1 MTFKIEKQ
9 QHYSVSLA
17 NSQLLWE
24 ISHVI
29 HVILDLSCWL
39 FLIFLAC

>member
-17 NSQLLWE
+17 NSLLLWE

-29 HVILDLSCWL
+29 HAILDLSFWL
-39 FLIFLAC
+39 FLIFLVC